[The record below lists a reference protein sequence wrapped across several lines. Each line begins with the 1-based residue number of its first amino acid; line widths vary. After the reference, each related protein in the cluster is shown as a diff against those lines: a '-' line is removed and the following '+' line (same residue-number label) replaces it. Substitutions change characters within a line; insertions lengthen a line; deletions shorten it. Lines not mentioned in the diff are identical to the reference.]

1 MLGKIVF
8 EVIIIPLA
16 TAFTLLGVY
25 AWKRK
30 KPMWFWAGSEV
41 KEDEITDVK
50 AYNRANGIMW
60 VCYSVVFWA
69 GAIVGFF
76 HLGAAGIT
84 IAVGAVAGIAG
95 LIVAYRAICKKYK
108 VRKGNGEIKHEK
120 QE

>member
-30 KPMWFWAGSEV
+30 NPMWFWAGSEV
-41 KEDEITDVK
+41 RPEEITDVK
-50 AYNRANGIMW
+50 AYNRATGIMW
-60 VCYSVVFWA
+60 ICYSVVFWA

-76 HLGAAGIT
+76 HLEAAGIT
-84 IAVGAVAGIAG
+84 IAVGAVAGVPV
-95 LIVAYRAICKKYK
+95 LIVCYKIIRKKYAAQK
-108 VRKGNGEIKHEK
+108 PGEKE
-120 QE
+120 E